1 MQAHEPVATC
11 GTILALFP
19 FLVKGNLALEV
30 LREMRCRNLDI
41 TLMFCAQAAYYVP
54 DPAEDFARDDRLL
67 DFTKVQISQEFDAIE
82 QPIRKRDVRLILQ
95 IGAAPMYRYL
105 PFVKEKLRGITVVDL
120 LYNDKGHV
128 LQHFLFE
135 PAIDGVIVESEYMRK
150 YVESCSAKANPNVR
164 IVKSGVSLESFAP
177 SPETGARE
185 GLKLG
190 YLGRMSDE
198 KNPLG
203 FIRLAEQIYAAFPD
217 TIFLM
222 SGSGHL
228 ATDVRERIR
237 TSVACD
243 AFRYN
248 GYNEDI
254 KILLRQLDALVVP
267 SIIDGR
273 PNVIMEANAC
283 GVPVI
288 ATPVGGIPEM
298 IEVGVNGYL
307 FPPSPVEPILE
318 VLSRWH
324 NDRQSL
330 AGIKRSSRKFAE
342 QFFDR
347 RGMLDNY
354 EQVFREFLSF
364 SGG

>member
-1 MQAHEPVATC
+1 VAIS

-19 FLVKGNLALEV
+19 FLVRGNLALEV

-41 TLMFCAQAAYYVP
+41 TLMFCAQTAYYVP

-67 DFTKVQISQEFDAIE
+67 DFSKTQISQEFEAIE
-82 QPIRKRDVRLILQ
+82 QPIRKRNVRLILQ
-95 IGAAPMYRYL
+95 IGAAAMYRHL
-105 PFVKEKLRGITVVDL
+105 PFIKEKLPGITVVDL

-135 PAIDGVIVESEYMRK
+135 PAIDGVIVESEYMRR
-150 YVESCSAKANPNVR
+150 YVENCSAKANPNVR
-164 IVKSGVSLESFAP
+164 IVASGVSLESFTP
-177 SPETGARE
+177 CPEPDARE
-185 GLKLG
+185 GLTLG

-203 FIRLAEQIYAAFPD
+203 FIGLAEQIHAAFPD
-217 TIFLM
+217 TIFPM
-222 SGSGHL
+222 SGGGHL
-228 ATDVRERIR
+228 ATDVRERIK
-237 TSVACD
+237 TSVACE
-243 AFRYN
+243 AFRYE
-248 GYNEDI
+248 GYNDDI
-254 KILLRQLDALVVP
+254 KTMLRQLDALVVP

-307 FPPSPVEPILE
+307 FPPTAVQSILE
-318 VLSRWH
+318 VLSCWH

-330 AGIKRSSRKFAE
+330 AGIKRSSRNFAE

-347 RGMLDNY
+347 ELMLDRY
-354 EQVFREFLSF
+354 EEVLLEFLSY
-364 SGG
+364 GQ